1 MKRINDNIEH
11 FCASSLSM
19 MTRVLRKC
27 QFTEQ
32 SDRNLLSKKMEKEI
46 MSLEKWFQNMAS
58 SLNERVTNKLIN

>member
-1 MKRINDNIEH
+1 
-11 FCASSLSM
+11 

-32 SDRNLLSKKMEKEI
+32 SDRNLLSNKMEKEI

-58 SLNERVTNKLIN
+58 SLNERVSSYLIVKLNKPFSFFFNLLECV